1 MLNLKLPMVEAQR
14 IAALIPDEELSI
26 KMYEAIY
33 SNPKFI
39 KETVNTFDKVAYQ
52 QYQEQVRTIRY
63 NHALDKL
70 TNAMYQGVN
79 NKQTRIRV
87 GVLTEDVSIYNECV
101 AELTQKGVKATL
113 KKTSLKDMFI
123 SKIDKSYHISID
135 IC

>member
-14 IAALIPDEELSI
+14 IATLIPDEELSI

-33 SNPKFI
+33 SNPKFT
-39 KETVNTFDKVAYQ
+39 KKTVNTFDKVAYQ
-52 QYQEQVRTIRY
+52 QYQEQVRTMRY

-87 GVLTEDVSIYNECV
+87 GILAEDVSIYKECV

-123 SKIDKSYHISID
+123 SKVDKSYHISID
-135 IC
+135 IY

>member
-14 IAALIPDEELSI
+14 IATLIPDEELSI

-87 GVLTEDVSIYNECV
+87 GILTEDVSIYKECV

>member
-14 IAALIPDEELSI
+14 IATLIPDEELSI

-39 KETVNTFDKVAYQ
+39 KKTVNTFDKVAYQ
-52 QYQEQVRTIRY
+52 QYQEQVRTMRY

-87 GVLTEDVSIYNECV
+87 GILTEDVSIYKECV

-135 IC
+135 IY

>member
-1 MLNLKLPMVEAQR
+1 MLNLKLPMAEAQR

-87 GVLTEDVSIYNECV
+87 GILTEDVSIYKECI
-101 AELTQKGVKATL
+101 AELTQKGVKAAL

>member
-26 KMYEAIY
+26 KMHEAIY

-87 GVLTEDVSIYNECV
+87 GVLTEDVSIYKECV

>member
-14 IAALIPDEELSI
+14 IAALIPDEELST

-87 GVLTEDVSIYNECV
+87 GVLTEDVSIYKECI